1 MAKVLVDHEQLLHV
15 RLESNKW
22 PKPLF
27 VTAVYAKCD
36 TVERRELWDAPRAAS
51 VGASPWIVG
60 GDFNTVLS
68 PDERSGGA
76 APSGI
81 TMSDFHDAIADCA
94 LVDAG
99 YVGSPYTWYSRRLRQ
114 RLDRV
119 LISSCWMTIF
129 PKMQVAHLELSQ
141 SDHRGLLVEAECT
154 VGRKVS
160 SFHFQHMWTTH
171 SEFLGVVRRKE
182 LAVPDAAERGL
193 KEADE
198 AYDQDPCDR
207 TLVER
212 NRCSAELVRVLA
224 QEEAFW
230 RQKAGIRWAK
240 DGERNTRYFH
250 SLVQKQRFG
259 AASNSR
265 AGIPGGDGWPGWVWG
280 SLFSYLLEI
289 IAEDVFGAV
298 TEFFHGE
305 KMPKGFTAIAISLIP
320 KTASPTC
327 WSEYR
332 PISLCNV
339 TNKICMKLMTIRL
352 GHVLPKAYD
361 RVSWSSLS
369 SLAAKGFPT
378 TLDWLGANAISHC
391 WFSVLVNGE
400 HAGFFH
406 STHGLRQGDPLSPA
420 LFVLAADYLS
430 RGLERLFAARPTM
443 FYQAP
448 GLIWVSHLAYADD
461 LMIFTTT
468 CRENMELLRDFLRAY
483 ERGLGPID

>member
-1 MAKVLVDHEQLLHV
+1 MPISQSPPVVCQGIADVATCPLGPAVPEEPLPQDDSLVCAEPVCVELHPDTEDVALCPSGESTLQSDTEDVTKRLARHRRGRSLGDEHEAHSASPDRGKVGLDVRCQVLVDHEQLLHV

-36 TVERRELWDAPRAAS
+36 TVERRELWDALRAAS

-81 TMSDFHDAIADCA
+81 AMSDFHDAIADCA

-154 VGRKVS
+154 VERKNWQYPTVS
-160 SFHFQHMWTTH
+160 SGMMRLQQKLTCLKHY
-171 SEFLGVVRRKE
+171 LKE
-182 LAVPDAAERGL
+182 WNKTVFGNVFDNVAAAERGL

-212 NRCSAELVRVLA
+212 NRCSAKLVRVLA

-230 RQKAGIRWAK
+230 RQKAEEM
-240 DGERNTRYFH
+240 DGEH
-250 SLVQKQRFG
+250 
-259 AASNSR
+259 
-265 AGIPGGDGWPGWVWG
+265 
-280 SLFSYLLEI
+280 LEDDLTD
-289 IAEDVFGAV
+289 ED
-298 TEFFHGE
+298 
-305 KMPKGFTAIAISLIP
+305 
-320 KTASPTC
+320 
-327 WSEYR
+327 R
-332 PISLCNV
+332 RSLCV
-339 TNKICMKLMTIRL
+339 MPTLEEVREAVFSID
-352 GHVLPKAYD
+352 PD
-361 RVSWSSLS
+361 RAES
-369 SLAAKGFPT
+369 
-378 TLDWLGANAISHC
+378 
-391 WFSVLVNGE
+391 
-400 HAGFFH
+400 
-406 STHGLRQGDPLSPA
+406 
-420 LFVLAADYLS
+420 
-430 RGLERLFAARPTM
+430 
-443 FYQAP
+443 
-448 GLIWVSHLAYADD
+448 
-461 LMIFTTT
+461 
-468 CRENMELLRDFLRAY
+468 
-483 ERGLGPID
+483 